1 MMSMNG
7 FISYPTLG
15 RYRLKQRTSRSLASI
30 WLLILSGWASYCGS
44 RRANDFRSRAMAVG
58 AHENRVVIYTLK
70 SMEQIRKEVQRQNG
84 LDAKNFM
91 PIHEVH

>member
-1 MMSMNG
+1 
-7 FISYPTLG
+7 
-15 RYRLKQRTSRSLASI
+15 
-30 WLLILSGWASYCGS
+30 
-44 RRANDFRSRAMAVG
+44 MAVG
-58 AHENRVVIYTLK
+58 AHENRVVIYALK